1 MELRQHALR
10 GLLIA
15 ALSWVGGGPV
25 GCGTGAAPAGGD
37 RDLPNAQVG
46 PFRVLREGETSRKAP
61 FVFEVGLW
69 RDPDVV
75 DLGAIPGSL
84 SRMYMA
90 GGGEQAGFL
99 ACVDLVNAIA
109 RPDTVPVRLLEA
121 KETWEQGSL
130 AAPSVLHEDGRF
142 VLYYAAGG
150 CIGRAVSADGLAFA
164 REPATPV
171 FCDAAGPIGSPS
183 VVRAADGTLR
193 MLHDFNGGIVES
205 RSVDGLTWVRG
216 EPILAPSGVAGAYDQ
231 TRVGDAFA
239 LALTSANGRAIR
251 YVYYTGTASDGL
263 RSIGLAARFGDE
275 GPLERAREP
284 VLSRYEPRSPCALVF
299 DNQTL
304 LYASSRRA
312 EVGNDAPA
320 ILAGLA
326 PATFDRPLP
335 KKAVGGAGGAGG
347 AGGDAEP

>member
-1 MELRQHALR
+1 MERRQHAVR
-10 GLLIA
+10 GLLIVT
-15 ALSWVGGGPV
+15 LLGLGDTLV

-61 FVFEVGLW
+61 FIFEVGLW

-75 DLGAIPGSL
+75 DLGSVPGTL
-84 SRMYMA
+84 ARMYMT
-90 GGGEQAGFL
+90 GGGGNNAFIASVEL
-99 ACVDLVNAIA
+99 TNAIA
-109 RPDTVPVRLLEA
+109 RPDTVPARVLAASEA
-121 KETWEQGSL
+121 WEQGAL
-130 AAPSVLHEDGRF
+130 AAPSLLHEDGRF
-142 VLYYAAGG
+142 VMYYAAGG
-150 CIGRAVSADGLAFA
+150 CIGRAVSTDGLAFT

-171 FCDAAGPIGSPS
+171 FCDAAGPISSPN
-183 VVRAADGTLR
+183 VVRTADGSFR
-193 MLHDFNGGIVES
+193 MLHDFGGAIVES
-205 RSVDGLTWVRG
+205 RSVDGLAWVRG
-216 EPILAPSGVAGAYDQ
+216 EPILAPSGVAEAYDE
-231 TRVGDAFA
+231 TAVGDAFA
-239 LALTSANGRAIR
+239 LWLTSAKGRAIR
-251 YVYYTGTASDGL
+251 YVYYTGTASTGL

-299 DNQTL
+299 GDQTL

-326 PATFDRPLP
+326 PATLERPLP
-335 KKAVGGAGGAGG
+335 KVVRPTGGAGGADSG
-347 AGGDAEP
+347 EE